1 MEELQSYLAEL
12 YNELSFRGPKEKNV
26 QILTLIM
33 NIKREYPNV
42 VNSKNSLYLDVK
54 RFISAYLRS
63 KRIKDYGYEDY
74 DLNIIKGYIMESDFN
89 DEQKVK
95 LLIYTRYILSSLS
108 YEYNWINKLIK
119 VSNFKLAAKKH
130 KLKCIL
136 LASSWNTWTLLL
148 SVLLIFSI
156 ECIMLL
162 PAPVEW
168 MAVCTITSVKYT
180 DYNFINHVL
189 NVISL
194 HFDCID
200 NSANIEFSSWGIIG
214 LVLWNLLYI
223 IVCVNFLFKNL
234 FSKFDIN
241 DLD

>member
-26 QILTLIM
+26 QILTLIID
-33 NIKREYPNV
+33 IKREYPNV